1 MIIDIL
7 LILFSIIISLL
18 GIIYVGLMRKKYAA
32 RLNIIFIIGIFFL
45 LGILHN
51 LFRFLATQIT
61 FNKDTALLLWKI
73 SLIVRIFSLIFLLSL
88 NSFILEYNKIKIVPT
103 FLILILAGIIIG
115 ILFDENS
122 IAIKQIDNS
131 YVFSIKTNFLSL
143 FILIFGLCI
152 ILIIWIYIFKNFS
165 KISRKRIGYFH
176 SFINVSISLVI
187 ILNSLYFLTLNV
199 LFSNLHLIFYIFGSV
214 LVIIALIASPKMF
227 VSLTNNL
234 HDFIII
240 HKSGILLFSYNFETE
255 KESDDSFLKGSILIG
270 INHILTKFMDKK
282 DQIKLIKTKY
292 RNLIFDYDSNYGYA
306 ILLTVDRKT
315 SILTNAVVKFMKK
328 FNELFYNKLEKLSG
342 LIDVSEF
349 KNTKDIIIQYF
360 HYFI

>member
-1 MIIDIL
+1 M
-7 LILFSIIISLL
+7 
-18 GIIYVGLMRKKYAA
+18 
-32 RLNIIFIIGIFFL
+32 FIMF
-45 LGILHN
+45 
-51 LFRFLATQIT
+51 
-61 FNKDTALLLWKI
+61 
-73 SLIVRIFSLIFLLSL
+73 VLS
-88 NSFILEYNKIKIVPT
+88 V
-103 FLILILAGIIIG
+103 
-115 ILFDENS
+115 
-122 IAIKQIDNS
+122 
-131 YVFSIKTNFLSL
+131 
-143 FILIFGLCI
+143 
-152 ILIIWIYIFKNFS
+152 
-165 KISRKRIGYFH
+165 
-176 SFINVSISLVI
+176 VI
-187 ILNSLYFLTLNV
+187 ILNSLYFLTQNV

-349 KNTKDIIIQYF
+349 KNTKDVIIQYF